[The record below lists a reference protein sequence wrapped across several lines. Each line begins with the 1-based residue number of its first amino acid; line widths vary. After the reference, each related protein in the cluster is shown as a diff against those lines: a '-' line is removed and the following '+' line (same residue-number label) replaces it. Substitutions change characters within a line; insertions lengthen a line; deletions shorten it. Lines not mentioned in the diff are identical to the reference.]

1 MPRFAAKEQEEA
13 LSQFRI
19 GVLSEVLSYCNAGE
33 SVLMIPVLEYTAPYQ
48 TLHWSMKAAFA
59 RRSWSEKVAALVWPI

>member
-48 TLHWSMKAAFA
+48 TLH
-59 RRSWSEKVAALVWPI
+59 